1 MALSSVQYKDSSGN
15 IRPIDGYGVYVDLSS
30 LGDKKYIIY
39 ADASPGNQQYD
50 ALTDYIVET
59 IDFSA
64 TESGVII
71 KQLNNVPDTKV
82 SINFNSSNVT
92 TSITLLSWD
101 SLFRPILISLFGSPP
116 EILKMLN
123 ISRLFEVN
131 AAIPT
136 SIDVVFALESDL
148 TKTKIVLINIS
159 GLVEV
164 K

>member
-1 MALSSVQYKDSSGN
+1 
-15 IRPIDGYGVYVDLSS
+15 
-30 LGDKKYIIY
+30 
-39 ADASPGNQQYD
+39 
-50 ALTDYIVET
+50 
-59 IDFSA
+59 
-64 TESGVII
+64 
-71 KQLNNVPDTKV
+71 
-82 SINFNSSNVT
+82 
-92 TSITLLSWD
+92 
-101 SLFRPILISLFGSPP
+101 
-116 EILKMLN
+116 MLN